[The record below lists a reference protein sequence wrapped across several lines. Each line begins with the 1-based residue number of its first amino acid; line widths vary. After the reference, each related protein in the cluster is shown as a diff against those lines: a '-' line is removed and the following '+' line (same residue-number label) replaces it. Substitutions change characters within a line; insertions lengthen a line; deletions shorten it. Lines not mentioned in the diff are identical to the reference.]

1 MRLRL
6 IRVGLVL
13 IGNALGLLITSWI
26 LDEDMDVSGAAFV
39 IAVVIF
45 TILMLVLDPL
55 VSSLADKYADYLAGG
70 SALVSTALALAL
82 TDWLS
87 DGLSI
92 DGVGTWIL
100 ATLLVWIV
108 TAIVGVVLG
117 RIVLSRFAD

>member
-13 IGNALGLLITSWI
+13 AGNALGLLITSWI